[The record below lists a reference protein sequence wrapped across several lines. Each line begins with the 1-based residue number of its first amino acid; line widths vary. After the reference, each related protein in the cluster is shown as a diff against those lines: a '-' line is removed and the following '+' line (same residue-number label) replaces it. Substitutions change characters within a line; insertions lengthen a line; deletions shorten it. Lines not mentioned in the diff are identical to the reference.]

1 MLENHQLVTRYF
13 PSTNSYCSLEDCDMI
28 LERIGMCFTNTVLPG
43 TGIVLLIAF
52 TPVLR
57 DPKCVTSNA
66 WFINTDY

>member
-1 MLENHQLVTRYF
+1 
-13 PSTNSYCSLEDCDMI
+13 
-28 LERIGMCFTNTVLPG
+28 MCFTNTVLPG